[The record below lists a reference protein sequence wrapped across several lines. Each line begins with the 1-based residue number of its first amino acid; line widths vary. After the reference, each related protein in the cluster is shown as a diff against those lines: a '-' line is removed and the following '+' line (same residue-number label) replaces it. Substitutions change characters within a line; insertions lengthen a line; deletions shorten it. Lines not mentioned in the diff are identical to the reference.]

1 MKDGFI
7 KVASGTVDVN
17 VADVKGNTE
26 KIISVIKKAD
36 EKKVNLLVLP
46 ELCLTSY
53 SCEDLFFDD
62 KLISSAMNAL
72 EDIRKATVGLYPAVI
87 VGTPLRHVG
96 KLYNGAVVFKGGK
109 VLGAI
114 PKTYLPNYNEFYEHR
129 QFTAGA
135 LLAGKKQKI
144 RICGEEVPFGND
156 LVFLCEDMPEFAFGA
171 EICEDIW
178 AIKTPSTEL
187 ALAGATI
194 VCNLSAS
201 DEVIGKAAYRRMLVA
216 STSSR
221 ILSGYVYCNASPTES
236 TQDLVF
242 SRHHIIAENGSII
255 AENKLFKD
263 CDMTETEIDVFRI
276 VHEREKLNTFTPA
289 FNDSLITFRQEIKE
303 TSLTR
308 FIPSRPFVP
317 RKEELRETAEEIL
330 DMQALGLK
338 KRIEHSHSETAV
350 LGISGGLDSTL
361 ALLATVRAFDM
372 MKKSRKDII
381 CITMPGFGTSNTTKT
396 NAKILCEELG
406 VTLKN
411 IDITLAV
418 MQHFIDIGQKDGVY
432 DITYENAQARERTQ
446 ILMDVANQSGGL
458 VVGTGDMSELALG
471 WATYNGD
478 HMSMYAVNCGVPKTL
493 VRHVVSYVSSVSEG
507 KLKKVLAD
515 IVDTPVSPELLPTD
529 KDGDIAQKTED
540 IVGPYELHDFFLFN
554 MLRHGYSPA
563 KIYRLAK
570 YAFDGEYSNEVI
582 LKWLKVFYRR
592 FFSQQFKRSCL
603 PDGPKIG
610 TVTLS
615 PRGDWRMPSDASST
629 LWLEEIENLK

>member
-7 KVASGTVDVN
+7 KVASGTVDVV
-17 VADVKGNTE
+17 VADVKANTE
-26 KIISVIKKAD
+26 KIITLIEKAD
-36 EKKVNLLVLP
+36 RAGVNLLNTP

-53 SCEDLFFDD
+53 CCEDLFFDE
-62 KLISSAMNAL
+62 KLVTDAMNAL
-72 EDIRKATVGLYPAVI
+72 DEIRKATIGKYPAVVI
-87 VGTPLRHVG
+87 GTPLRHCG
-96 KLYNGAVVFKGGK
+96 KLYNGAVVFKDGK

-135 LLAGKKQKI
+135 TLAGKNQKI
-144 RICGEEVPFGND
+144 RLCGTEVPFGND
-156 LVFLCEDMPEFAFGA
+156 LVFLCENMPEFAFGV

-187 ALAGATI
+187 ALSGATI
-194 VCNLSAS
+194 ICNLSAS

-221 ILSGYVYCNASPTES
+221 ILCGYVYCNASPTES

-255 AENKLFKD
+255 EENKLFAD
-263 CDMTETEIDVFRI
+263 CDFTASEIDVKRI
-276 VHEREKLNTFTPA
+276 VHEREKLNTFIPSYDMRVIPFT
-289 FNDSLITFRQEIKE
+289 QEIKE

-308 FIPSRPFVP
+308 FVSPSPFVP
-317 RKEELRETAEEIL
+317 RKTEIAETAEEVL

-338 KRIEHSHSETAV
+338 KRIEHSHAKTAV
-350 LGISGGLDSTL
+350 IGVSGGLDSTL

-372 MKKSRKDII
+372 MKRERKDIL
-381 CITMPGFGTSNTTKT
+381 CVTMPGFGTSNQTKT
-396 NAKILCEELG
+396 NAEILCDCLG
-406 VTLKN
+406 VTLKK
-411 IDITLAV
+411 IDITAAV
-418 MQHFIDIGQKDGVY
+418 KQHFADIGQDESVY
-432 DITYENAQARERTQ
+432 DATYENSQARERTQ
-446 ILMDVANQSGGL
+446 ILMDLANKTNGL

-478 HMSMYAVNCGVPKTL
+478 HMSMYAVNCGVPKTM
-493 VRHVVSYVSSVSEG
+493 VRYIVKYVSDISEG
-507 KLKKVLAD
+507 SLKKVLAD
-515 IVDTPVSPELLPTD
+515 IVDTPVSPELLPTNAN
-529 KDGDIAQKTED
+529 GEISQKTED
-540 IVGPYELHDFFLFN
+540 LVGPYELHDFFLFN
-554 MLRHGYSPA
+554 MLRYGYSPA

-570 YAFDGEYSNEVI
+570 YAFEGAFDNATI
-582 LKWLKVFYRR
+582 LKWLKVFYKR

-615 PRGDWRMPSDASST
+615 PRGDWRMPSDAAAT
-629 LWLEEIENLK
+629 LWLSQIDTLR